1 MKTSDLEKMRDAL
14 ILLQAYP
21 PTIREVV
28 RAGDKAIN
36 AAGLNP
42 YCMHEGANGNDTID
56 LWWLPPLLTRI
67 ERKLNP

>member
-1 MKTSDLEKMRDAL
+1 MKTNDLKKMRDAL

-42 YCMHEGANGNDTID
+42 YCMNEGANGSDIVD
-56 LWWLPPLLTRI
+56 LWWLPSLLLRI
-67 ERKLNP
+67 EKELNP